1 MRGFAKWGVAC
12 GVLLAACSNNGGSTN
27 GESSSGPSS
36 FSIAII
42 PDTQFYSEN
51 NKRGFLNLDP
61 RYPNLGYEPAL
72 AFYAQ
77 TAWLARNE
85 QAMRLAFT
93 VQVGDLVQNGGEY
106 QREWDVANKA
116 MKTLEDNAVDYG
128 AAPGNH
134 DVRDKAQFDNERRH
148 GIEGYLKNFGVDRAK
163 TQNGATLVERDPL
176 GYSEARRFSA
186 LDQEF
191 LVLSMDWKP
200 SDETLAWAQSI
211 LDRHPKLPTIV
222 TSHNILDVD
231 GDGNAVLTG
240 DNGQRLWDV
249 LVSKNDQ
256 VFMTLSGH
264 NHHASRLTRQNDKG
278 HAVELILVDYQD
290 EYAGGNGL
298 MRLLELDFARNTVQ
312 AFTFSP
318 WVLEKIT
325 DASKKGYYKPCAT
338 PEVTGDCDQL
348 MPEPNIGSGVHYD
361 NRYTFDLDF
370 RTRFSSFGGYTAKPG
385 PATNQSL
392 LDELKEKL
400 ETVKAGA

>member
-1 MRGFAKWGVAC
+1 MRGLLKMVVA
-12 GVLLAACSNNGGSTN
+12 GAVLLSGCSHNGDGGTGGSS
-27 GESSSGPSS
+27 EPSS
-36 FSIAII
+36 FNIAII

-61 RYPNLGYEPAL
+61 RYPGLGYEPAL

-77 TAWLARNE
+77 TAWLAQNE
-85 QAMRLAFT
+85 KAMRLAFT

-106 QREWDVANKA
+106 QREWDVASKA

-134 DVRDKAQFDNERRH
+134 DVRDKTQFDNERRH
-148 GIEGYLKNFGVDRAK
+148 SIEGYLKNFGVERAR

-176 GYSEARRFSA
+176 GYSEARSFSA
-186 LDQEF
+186 LGQEF

-200 SDETLAWAQSI
+200 SDATLAWAQGV
-211 LDRHPKLPTIV
+211 LDKYPRLPTII

-231 GDGNAVLTG
+231 AEGNTILTG

-249 LVSKNDQ
+249 LINRNDQ

-264 NHHASRLTRQNDKG
+264 NHHSSRLTRQNGKG
-278 HAVELILVDYQD
+278 HSVEMILVDYQD

-325 DASKKGYYKPCAT
+325 DPAKKGYYKPCAT
-338 PEVTGDCDQL
+338 PEVTSDCDQL
-348 MPEPNIGSGVHYD
+348 MPEPNIGNGAHYD
-361 NRYTFDLDF
+361 NRYTFSLDF
-370 RTRFSSFGGYTAKPG
+370 RARFASFGGYTARPGAAGKP
-385 PATNQSL
+385 L
-392 LDELKEKL
+392 VDELKDKL
-400 ETVKAGA
+400 AAIKAGA